1 MTLALIIAGV
11 VLAGTIISLEAGFR
25 WGRREAA
32 HNPKLQYEG
41 ISAVE
46 ASAYA
51 LLGLLLGF
59 SFSGAMARMD
69 SKRDLVVSEANAIGT
84 AYLRVDLLP
93 EETQPAIREQY
104 RRLIDARINVYQQR
118 GDSKRAGQE
127 LAVVLATQQVI
138 WTMSVA
144 AAKSSPGS
152 AVLVMPPINDMID
165 LGTALRVSIQTH
177 LPGLI
182 LMLLV
187 GAAILSGL
195 LAGYSMAKRRQRS
208 WFHVVAYASLLAITV
223 YTVLDLDHPRFGLI
237 NMDAAYA
244 PLLELRDTIH

>member
-1 MTLALIIAGV
+1 MALIIAGV
-11 VLAGTIISLEAGFR
+11 ILVGTIISLEAGFR
-25 WGRREAA
+25 WGRRDSAL
-32 HNPKLQYEG
+32 NPKLQYEG

-84 AYLRVDLLP
+84 AYLRVDLLA
-93 EETQPAIREQY
+93 EATQPAIREQY
-104 RRLIDARINVYQQR
+104 RRLIEARVNVYQHR
-118 GDSKRAGQE
+118 GDPERAGPE
-127 LAVVLATQQVI
+127 LATVLATQQTI
-138 WTMSVA
+138 WNMSVA
-144 AAKSSPGS
+144 ATASSPGS
-152 AVLVMPPINDMID
+152 AVLVIPPINEMID
-165 LGTALRVSIQTH
+165 LGTALRVSTETH

-182 LMLLV
+182 LILLV

-208 WFHVVAYASLLAITV
+208 WFHVVAYAALLAITV

-237 NMDAAYA
+237 NMDHAYQ
-244 PLLELRDTIH
+244 PLMELRGTIQ

>member
-1 MTLALIIAGV
+1 MTSALIVAGV
-11 VLAGTIISLEAGFR
+11 ILVGTIISLEAGFR

-32 HNPKLQYEG
+32 INPKLQYEG

-59 SFSGAMARMD
+59 SFSGAMGRMD

-84 AYLRVDLLP
+84 AYLRVDLLADA
-93 EETQPAIREQY
+93 TQPAIREQY
-104 RRLIDARINVYQQR
+104 RRLIEARVNVYRNR
-118 GDSKRAGQE
+118 GDSERAGRE
-127 LAVVLATQQVI
+127 LATVLATQQAI
-138 WTMSVA
+138 WNLSVA
-144 AAKSSPGS
+144 ATASSPGS
-152 AVLVMPPINDMID
+152 AVLVIPPINEMID
-165 LGTALRVSIQTH
+165 LGTALRVSVDTH

-182 LMLLV
+182 LILLV

-208 WFHVVAYASLLAITV
+208 WFHVVAYAALLAITV

-237 NMDAAYA
+237 NMDHAYQ
-244 PLLELRDTIH
+244 PLMELRGTIR